1 MSADERR
8 LIDVCFAFDMIT
20 LSVAL
25 NISKNVNRL
34 GGKNII
40 ENREL

>member
-8 LIDVCFAFDMIT
+8 LVDVCLVFDMIT

-25 NISKNVNRL
+25 NISKDVNRL
-34 GGKNII
+34 WEKTII